1 MSRTE
6 QNPKKDK
13 TKLFVRIL
21 SFVLAL
27 LMIAGMAYYTIY
39 LLTLSIGADDTAEY
53 VNTSLL
59 KENDDVMISVGLM
72 YGSNITTGFQTTTDN
87 GFRLGIQ
94 HLDGD
99 RDFTEIWNLYTTM
112 ISCTADANLSKS
124 YMTYSIA
131 PYAGAST
138 VGGYHIQIDCDMYNR
153 SEVEELISRTQQD
166 VWNLGLYIIPAY
178 IYTGYALRIGDFS
191 TWNDAS
197 TYLDYVRSVYPN
209 EIISVVTP
217 EDTAV
222 SVIDPNSDTILFEYD
237 CGGRSEL
244 GIQAFENDYGN
255 TYTRTPAGN
264 VYDGTFCYK
273 RYNNGTVDGVSVIN
287 VVPLEAY
294 IAGVLPHEIPNTWPL
309 ETLKAFAITVRSF
322 TLTHLGKHAKYNFD
336 LCNTSECQVYKGA
349 GKVTER
355 VFDAIYDTA
364 GQVMT
369 YKGDIVTAYY
379 SSSVGGVTVSS
390 KDAWGGSNDIP
401 YLKAVDTPWENYM
414 VHYNAFWKKEASPSE
429 LRKRL
434 NEAGYTN
441 LTGDIVDIEII
452 EFAENSSYIKI
463 IEFTDE
469 YGNTATIKNSDKIRT
484 SLTPYVNSAN
494 FVVGKGSVEYT
505 ENIIHDYVENEEYD
519 DIHNIEMGGNGD
531 DEDYDKDYGYINL
544 DSVYIQTGED
554 VEGFEFSEN
563 VTVLT
568 SEGEITHKKP
578 DIFVVTKENAA
589 AFTGEDVTH
598 SEEEEIDLAESS
610 DDKEDY
616 SVSVLSEKS
625 TDEIV
630 YKIAYAEDENNFI
643 FVGKGWG
650 HGVGMSQYGARDLAD
665 RGSTAEEILSA
676 YFMDIEII
684 DYIEA
689 NGFN

>member
-1 MSRTE
+1 MSRTDKK
-6 QNPKKDK
+6 PKKNT
-13 TKLFVRIL
+13 TKLYVRIL
-21 SFVLAL
+21 ALILAVL
-27 LMIAGMAYYTIY
+27 MVAGIAYYAII
-39 LLTLSIGADDTAEY
+39 SVAADDVDMT

-59 KENDDVMISVGLM
+59 KENDDVMVSVGLM
-72 YGSNITTGFQTTTDN
+72 YGSNITTGFQTTAEN
-87 GFRLGIQ
+87 GYIVGLQ
-94 HLDGD
+94 HLNDEREFYELWD
-99 RDFTEIWNLYTTM
+99 LYNETV
-112 ISCTADANLSKS
+112 SCTADANLSKS
-124 YMTYSIA
+124 GMTYSIA

-153 SEVEELISRTQQD
+153 SQVEELIYTTQQD
-166 VWNLGLYIIPAY
+166 VWNLGLYIIPSY

-191 TWNDAS
+191 TWNDANA
-197 TYLDYVRSVYPN
+197 YLEYVRGVYPN
-209 EIISVVTP
+209 EIISVVSPT
-217 EDTAV
+217 DTAV
-222 SVIDPNSDTILFEYD
+222 SVIDPYSDIILFEYD

-244 GIQAFENDYGN
+244 GLRAMENNFGN
-255 TYTRTPAGN
+255 TYITTPAGN
-264 VYDGTFCYK
+264 PYDGTFCYK

-369 YKGDIVTAYY
+369 YNGDIVTAYY

-414 VHYNAFWKKEASPSE
+414 THHNAFWIKEVSPSD

-434 NEAGYTN
+434 NEAGYTSLAGN
-441 LTGDIVDIEII
+441 IVDVEII
-452 EFAENSSYIKI
+452 EFAENSSYIKV
-463 IEFTDE
+463 IEFTDQ

-505 ENIIHDYVENEEYD
+505 ENIIHDYVENEDYD
-519 DIHNIEMGGNGD
+519 DIENITMGSSGD
-531 DEDYDKDYGYINL
+531 NSGYDKNYGYINL
-544 DSVYIQTGED
+544 DGAYIHTGSD
-554 VEGFEFSEN
+554 VIEYEAKGS

-568 SEGEITHKKP
+568 SSGEITHKKP
-578 DIFVVTKENAA
+578 DAFVMTKDNVS
-589 AFTGEDVTH
+589 AFLGGDNVDTVSNTDSDTAED
-598 SEEEEIDLAESS
+598 SS
-610 DDKEDY
+610 NNY
-616 SVSVLSEKS
+616 SISLLSSKS
-625 TDEIV
+625 NDEIV

-676 YFMDIEII
+676 YFMDIKII
-684 DYIEA
+684 DYFEA
-689 NGFN
+689 NGFNK